1 MGKETSSAS
10 PNNATPEQQ
19 RISEVN
25 MSYDVFH
32 CRDLLGALDYI
43 RPNNRQGEYY
53 VTDVP
58 GLLVA
63 RGKEVRRCRC

>member
-1 MGKETSSAS
+1 MGKETLSAS

-25 MSYDVFH
+25 MSYYVFH

-43 RPNNRQGEYY
+43 RPNNAPA
-53 VTDVP
+53 VVS
-58 GLLVA
+58 
-63 RGKEVRRCRC
+63 RRLFLIPSP